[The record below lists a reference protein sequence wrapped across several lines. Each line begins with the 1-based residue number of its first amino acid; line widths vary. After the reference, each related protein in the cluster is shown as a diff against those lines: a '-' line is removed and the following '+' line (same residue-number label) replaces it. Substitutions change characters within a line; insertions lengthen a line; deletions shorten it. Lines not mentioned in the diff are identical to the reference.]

1 MNFLYFEGV
10 RAIVQKSNFKF
21 LSIVFL
27 AIATF
32 SFTACGPTGGQ
43 PTPDGKPPAG
53 EAAAKVNG
61 KVITNEEVERAVKQ
75 QAQGQEAKLSQL
87 ELAQVRLQAL
97 DQLIQNEVMYQKADS
112 EKTVPADD
120 EVTTEYNKVKTD
132 SKLSAEEFAK
142 QMTAIGQTEESAR
155 DSIKKRLAVTKLM
168 EKVTG
173 KVEPPKDA
181 EIEAFFNGNKEAF
194 VKKKGVKLAAIV
206 IDPADNGEGDTTKDE
221 VSAVNKGNE
230 IIRQLATGGDFAAIA
245 REKSEDQSGV
255 QGGDLGYVSE
265 EELKKSFPPQALNFM
280 NPKFPVGQTQAM
292 QMQGKFYILK
302 LQERSDKDEA
312 QTLETPGVR
321 QQITDGLVNARKSLV
336 SASYSA
342 IAMNEAKIE
351 NYLAKRVYENP
362 NELSGS
368 RPAVTETPNA
378 NANTNSN
385 VNTNTNVN
393 SNVNAKAGDKKDD
406 AKKEEPKK
414 EEAKTATA
422 NTASNTPAANTNA
435 NAGK

>member
-1 MNFLYFEGV
+1 V
-10 RAIVQKSNFKF
+10 KAIVQKSSFKF
-21 LSIVFL
+21 LSVAFL

-32 SFTACGPTGGQ
+32 SFTNCGTPTGGQ
-43 PTPDGKPPAG
+43 PTADGKPPAG

-87 ELAQVRLQAL
+87 ELTQVRLQAL
-97 DQLIQNEVMYQKADS
+97 DSLIQNEVMYQKADS

-120 EVTTEYNKVKTD
+120 EVTTEYNKIKTE
-132 SKLSAEEFAK
+132 SKLSAEEFGK
-142 QMTAIGQTEESAR
+142 QLTQSGQTDESAR
-155 DSIKKRLAVTKLM
+155 EQVKKGLAVKKLL

-173 KVEPPKDA
+173 KIEPPKDA
-181 EIEAFFNGNKEAF
+181 EIEAFFNNSKEAF

-221 VSAVNKGNE
+221 ASAVLKGNE
-230 IIRQLATGGDFAAIA
+230 IIRQIATGGDFAAIA
-245 REKSEDQSGV
+245 REKSEDQSGL
-255 QGGDLGYVSE
+255 QGGDLGYIAE
-265 EELKKSFPPQALNFM
+265 DELKQKFPPQAMNFM
-280 NPKFPVGQTQAM
+280 NPKFPIGQTQAM
-292 QMQGKFYILK
+292 QMSGKFYIFK

-312 QTLETPGVR
+312 QSLETPGVR
-321 QQITDGLVNARKSLV
+321 QQIADGLVNARKNLV

-368 RPAVTETPNA
+368 RPASTETPNA

-385 VNTNTNVN
+385 VNTNTNT
-393 SNVNAKAGDKKDD
+393 NVNAKPADKKDEV
-406 AKKEEPKK
+406 KKEEPKK
-414 EEAKTATA
+414 EEAKPATA
-422 NTASNTPAANTNA
+422 NTASNTPAANTNV
-435 NAGK
+435 GK

>member
-21 LSIVFL
+21 LSVAFL
-27 AIATF
+27 AIATL
-32 SFTACGPTGGQ
+32 SFTNCGTPTGGS
-43 PTPDGKPPAG
+43 PTNPVAG

-61 KVITNEEVERAVKQ
+61 KVITNEEVERAVKE

-97 DQLIQNEVMYQKADS
+97 NSLIQGEVMFQKAES
-112 EKTVPADD
+112 EKTVPTDD
-120 EVTTEYNKVKTD
+120 EITTEFNRVKTE
-132 SKLSAEEFAK
+132 SKLSAEEFNK

-155 DSIKKRLAVTKLM
+155 LSLKKSLAVKKLM

-181 EIEAFFNGNKEAF
+181 EIEAFFNGNKDAF
-194 VKKKGVKLAAIV
+194 IKKKGVKLAAIV
-206 IDPADNGEGDTTKDE
+206 IDPADNGEGDTTKDR
-221 VSAVNKGNE
+221 VTAAQKANE
-230 IIRQLATGGDFAAIA
+230 IIIQIKGGGDFVAIA
-245 REKSEDQSGV
+245 REKSEDESGV
-255 QGGDLGYVSE
+255 RGGDLGYISE
-265 EELKKSFPPQALNFM
+265 ADLTKQFPPQALDFM
-280 NPKFPVGQTQAM
+280 NPKFPIGQFQAM
-292 QMQGKFYILK
+292 EIGGKFYILK

-312 QTLETPGVR
+312 QSLETPGVR
-321 QQITDGLVNARKSLV
+321 QQIADGLVNARKSLV

-342 IAMNEAKIE
+342 IAMNEAKVE
-351 NYLAKRVYENP
+351 NFLAKRVYENP

-385 VNTNTNVN
+385 VNTNTNT
-393 SNVNAKAGDKKDD
+393 NVNAKAGDKKD
-406 AKKEEPKK
+406 EPKK
-414 EEAKTATA
+414 DEAKSATA

-435 NAGK
+435 GK

>member
-21 LSIVFL
+21 LSVAFL
-27 AIATF
+27 AIATL
-32 SFTACGPTGGQ
+32 SFTNCGTPTGGS
-43 PTPDGKPPAG
+43 PTNPVAG
-53 EAAAKVNG
+53 EAVAKVNG

-75 QAQGQEAKLSQL
+75 EAQGQEAKLSQL
-87 ELAQVRLQAL
+87 ELAQVRLRAL

-120 EVTTEYNKVKTD
+120 EVTTEYNKVKTE
-132 SKLSAEEFAK
+132 SKLSAEAFDK
-142 QMTAIGQTEESAR
+142 QMTAIGQTEQSAR
-155 DSIKKRLAVTKLM
+155 ESIKKRLAVTKLM

-194 VKKKGVKLAAIV
+194 IKKKGVKLAAIV
-206 IDPADNGEGDTTKDE
+206 IDPTDNGEGDTTKDR
-221 VSAVNKGNE
+221 VTAAQKANE
-230 IIRQLATGGDFAAIA
+230 IIIQIKGGGDFAAIA
-245 REKSEDQSGV
+245 REKSEDESGV
-255 QGGDLGYVSE
+255 RGGDLGYISE
-265 EELKKSFPPQALNFM
+265 ADLTKQFPPQALDFM
-280 NPKFPVGQTQAM
+280 NPKFPIGQFQAM
-292 QMQGKFYILK
+292 EIGGKFYVLK

-312 QTLETPGVR
+312 QSLETPGVR

-351 NYLAKRVYENP
+351 NFLAKRVYENP

-385 VNTNTNVN
+385 VNSNTNTNT
-393 SNVNAKAGDKKDD
+393 NVNAKAGDKKDEV
-406 AKKEEPKK
+406 KKDEPKK
-414 EEAKTATA
+414 DEAKSATA

-435 NAGK
+435 GK